1 MAGGRR
7 LDRRAPV
14 PIREGRGCQGEDVR
28 PAVARDPVDGPERRG
43 TRVLG
48 GGDRGDPRDLAWSRR
63 SHRPEDDRA
72 GGLRGRTR
80 GPGPR
85 EPDRH
90 EHGERRRRT
99 PGPPEA
105 PRRTPVD
112 DQTRCPPVVPP
123 PDGPPRLRL
132 RHRQHGDQRRDRAA
146 RREREGTGGPIPRD
160 RECDTRNRPDHP
172 GRIGRA
178 PPQRPRRGRTSNG
191 PEPHASQSTRRGS
204 SNARPPG
211 GRRAEDELRREAHRG
226 RRRRQHRG
234 PFGPPRGDHRGD
246 SRRGRKSV
254 RRHVG
259 PDRSGEPFMRPVQ
272 AHKIRATREE
282 RAAEPRSLL
291 VVHATELLSLRGP
304 PGPRRHEA
312 AGELG
317 IVEDGALYAEGERI
331 VDVGATAE
339 VLGRHPRASVT
350 IDATGQTVLPGFV
363 DAHTHSVFA
372 GTREHEVDWKAK
384 GMGYREI
391 AARGGGILHTVPATR
406 DAREEDLVRT
416 AAERLRSMLAFG
428 TTTIEV
434 KSGYGLRTAD
444 ELKILRVAAEAGR
457 TSGVDVVR
465 TFLGAHAMP
474 PEFEGQADAYL
485 DLVGG
490 EMVDAVATARLAS
503 YCDVF
508 VDDGYFSAEQGKRIL
523 GRAKAAGLATKVHAD
538 ELADSGGAAL
548 AAELEAASADHLL
561 HSSPEGIDAL
571 ARTAVVGVLLPAASL
586 VSHLPF
592 ADGRRLIAAG
602 VAVALGTA
610 FNRPTP
616 MPHGRAG
623 MIARTWHGVTP
634 SSKADAYFDVLKES
648 GLKEYRETP
657 GNQGVIVLRRTEG
670 DRTHFLLITFW
681 ESFDAIRRFAGPN
694 PERAVYYPLDKE
706 FLLEFEPTVT
716 HYDVLMSPDGSQ

>member
-160 RECDTRNRPDHP
+160 RECGTRNRPDHP

-191 PEPHASQSTRRGS
+191 PEPHPSQSTRRGS

-226 RRRRQHRG
+226 RRRRAHRG

-246 SRRGRKSV
+246 SRRGRKSG
-254 RRHVG
+254 RRHIR
-259 PDRSGEPFMRPVQ
+259 PDRSGEPFLKPVQ
-272 AHKIRATREE
+272 AHKIRATPDA
-282 RAAEPRSLL
+282 RAA
-291 VVHATELLSLRGP
+291 GP
-304 PGPRRHEA
+304 
-312 AGELG
+312 
-317 IVEDGALYAEGERI
+317 
-331 VDVGATAE
+331 
-339 VLGRHPRASVT
+339 
-350 IDATGQTVLPGFV
+350 
-363 DAHTHSVFA
+363 
-372 GTREHEVDWKAK
+372 REHEVDWKAK

-391 AARGGGILHTVPATR
+391 AARGGGILHTVRATR

-465 TFLGAHAMP
+465 TFLGAHAIP
-474 PEFEGQADAYL
+474 PGFEGQADAYL

-490 EMVDAVATARLAS
+490 EMGDAVATARLPPLRG
-503 YCDVF
+503 VF
-508 VDDGYFSAEQGKRIL
+508 VGARSFSAEQGKPIL

-548 AAELEAASADHLL
+548 AADLGAASADHPP

-571 ARTAVVGVLLPAASL
+571 ARTAVVGVLLPAA
-586 VSHLPF
+586 
-592 ADGRRLIAAG
+592 
-602 VAVALGTA
+602 
-610 FNRPTP
+610 
-616 MPHGRAG
+616 
-623 MIARTWHGVTP
+623 
-634 SSKADAYFDVLKES
+634 
-648 GLKEYRETP
+648 
-657 GNQGVIVLRRTEG
+657 
-670 DRTHFLLITFW
+670 
-681 ESFDAIRRFAGPN
+681 
-694 PERAVYYPLDKE
+694 
-706 FLLEFEPTVT
+706 
-716 HYDVLMSPDGSQ
+716 

>member
-63 SHRPEDDRA
+63 SQRPEADGA

-85 EPDRH
+85 EPDGH

-391 AARGGGILHTVPATR
+391 AARGGGILHTVRATR

-416 AAERLRSMLAFG
+416 AAERPRAMLAFG

-434 KSGYGLRTAD
+434 KSGYGLR
-444 ELKILRVAAEAGR
+444 
-457 TSGVDVVR
+457 
-465 TFLGAHAMP
+465 P
-474 PEFEGQADAYL
+474 
-485 DLVGG
+485 
-490 EMVDAVATARLAS
+490 
-503 YCDVF
+503 
-508 VDDGYFSAEQGKRIL
+508 
-523 GRAKAAGLATKVHAD
+523 AD

-548 AAELEAASADHLL
+548 AADLGAASADHLL

-602 VAVALGTA
+602 VAVALGTD
-610 FNRPTP
+610 FNPNCWSESTQLTIALACHHNGLLP
-616 MPHGRAG
+616 SEAG
-623 MIARTWHGVTP
+623 APATINSAHAIGLGDQVGSLEPGKLADLVILGVPSYRHLGYRIGGNAARV
-634 SSKADAYFDVLKES
+634 
-648 GLKEYRETP
+648 
-657 GNQGVIVLRRTEG
+657 VIKRGAVQVGGPLR
-670 DRTHFLLITFW
+670 
-681 ESFDAIRRFAGPN
+681 
-694 PERAVYYPLDKE
+694 
-706 FLLEFEPTVT
+706 
-716 HYDVLMSPDGSQ
+716 

>member
-1 MAGGRR
+1 MAASAPGKLILFGEHAVVFGEPA
-7 LDRRAPV
+7 LSTAINLRAEV
-14 PIREGRGCQGEDVR
+14 YAR
-28 PAVARDPVDGPERRG
+28 PHSE
-43 TRVLG
+43 
-48 GGDRGDPRDLAWSRR
+48 W
-63 SHRPEDDRA
+63 RA
-72 GGLRGRTR
+72 GGGA
-80 GPGPR
+80 GD
-85 EPDRH
+85 EAPDRH
-90 EHGERRRRT
+90 VKGA
-99 PGPPEA
+99 GPPGTHHRSA
-105 PRRTPVD
+105 
-112 DQTRCPPVVPP
+112 PPVVPP

-191 PEPHASQSTRRGS
+191 PEPHPSQSTRRGS

-226 RRRRQHRG
+226 RRRREHRG

-254 RRHVG
+254 RRHIG
-259 PDRSGEPFMRPVQ
+259 PDRSSEPFMRPVQ

-391 AARGGGILHTVPATR
+391 AARGGGILHTVRATR

-465 TFLGAHAMP
+465 TFLGAHAIP
-474 PEFEGQADAYL
+474 PEFEGQVDAYV

-503 YCDVF
+503 SCDVF

-548 AAELEAASADHLL
+548 AADLGAASADHLL

-602 VAVALGTA
+602 VAVALGTD
-610 FNRPTP
+610 FNPNCWSESTQLTIALACHHNGLLPSEAVVAATINSAHAIGLGDEVGSLEPGKLADLVILGGPSYRHLGYRIRGGRRPGATK
-616 MPHGRAG
+616 RAS
-623 MIARTWHGVTP
+623 R
-634 SSKADAYFDVLKES
+634 L
-648 GLKEYRETP
+648 P
-657 GNQGVIVLRRTEG
+657 GGPLR
-670 DRTHFLLITFW
+670 
-681 ESFDAIRRFAGPN
+681 
-694 PERAVYYPLDKE
+694 
-706 FLLEFEPTVT
+706 
-716 HYDVLMSPDGSQ
+716 

>member
-48 GGDRGDPRDLAWSRR
+48 GGDRGAPRDRGGSRR
-63 SHRPEDDRA
+63 RPRPEDARA
-72 GGLRGRTR
+72 GGLGGRTR

-85 EPDRH
+85 NPDRH

-105 PRRTPVD
+105 SSRPPVD

-160 RECDTRNRPDHP
+160 RECGARNRPDHP

-191 PEPHASQSTRRGS
+191 PEPHPSQSTRRGS

-391 AARGGGILHTVPATR
+391 AARGGGILHTVRATR

-434 KSGYGLRTAD
+434 KGGYGLRTAD
-444 ELKILRVAAEAGR
+444 ELKILRVAAEAGPAP
-457 TSGVDVVR
+457 GVQVLRPVPR
-465 TFLGAHAMP
+465 GP
-474 PEFEGQADAYL
+474 
-485 DLVGG
+485 
-490 EMVDAVATARLAS
+490 AR
-503 YCDVF
+503 
-508 VDDGYFSAEQGKRIL
+508 
-523 GRAKAAGLATKVHAD
+523 
-538 ELADSGGAAL
+538 
-548 AAELEAASADHLL
+548 
-561 HSSPEGIDAL
+561 SPAL

-602 VAVALGTA
+602 VAVALGTD
-610 FNRPTP
+610 FNPNCWSESTQLT
-616 MPHGRAG
+616 
-623 MIARTWHGVTP
+623 IALACHHNGLLPSEAVVAATINSAHAIGLGDQVGSLEPGKLADLVILGVP
-634 SSKADAYFDVLKES
+634 S
-648 GLKEYRETP
+648 YRHLGYRIG
-657 GNQGVIVLRRTEG
+657 GNAARVVIKRGAVQVGGPLR
-670 DRTHFLLITFW
+670 
-681 ESFDAIRRFAGPN
+681 
-694 PERAVYYPLDKE
+694 
-706 FLLEFEPTVT
+706 
-716 HYDVLMSPDGSQ
+716 

>member
-48 GGDRGDPRDLAWSRR
+48 GGDRGDPRDLAWSGR

-99 PGPPEA
+99 PGPPKA
-105 PRRTPVD
+105 QRGMQGD
-112 DQTRCPPVVPP
+112 DQRSCRPVVPP

-160 RECDTRNRPDHP
+160 RECGTRNRPDHP

-191 PEPHASQSTRRGS
+191 PEPHPSQSTRRGS

-226 RRRRQHRG
+226 RRRREHRG

-254 RRHVG
+254 RRHIG
-259 PDRSGEPFMRPVQ
+259 PDRSSEPFMRPVQ

-391 AARGGGILHTVPATR
+391 AARGGGILHTVRATR

-416 AAERLRSMLAFG
+416 AAERLRSLLAFG
-428 TTTIEV
+428 
-434 KSGYGLRTAD
+434 
-444 ELKILRVAAEAGR
+444 
-457 TSGVDVVR
+457 
-465 TFLGAHAMP
+465 
-474 PEFEGQADAYL
+474 
-485 DLVGG
+485 
-490 EMVDAVATARLAS
+490 
-503 YCDVF
+503 
-508 VDDGYFSAEQGKRIL
+508 
-523 GRAKAAGLATKVHAD
+523 ATKVHAD

-602 VAVALGTA
+602 VAVALGTD
-610 FNRPTP
+610 FNPNCWSESTQLTIALACHHNGLLPSEAVVAATINSAHAIGLGDQVGSLEPGKLADLVILGVPSYRHLGYRIGGKPGPAGLNPRPVQ
-616 MPHGRAG
+616 AG
-623 MIARTWHGVTP
+623 GA
-634 SSKADAYFDVLKES
+634 
-648 GLKEYRETP
+648 
-657 GNQGVIVLRRTEG
+657 
-670 DRTHFLLITFW
+670 
-681 ESFDAIRRFAGPN
+681 
-694 PERAVYYPLDKE
+694 
-706 FLLEFEPTVT
+706 
-716 HYDVLMSPDGSQ
+716 